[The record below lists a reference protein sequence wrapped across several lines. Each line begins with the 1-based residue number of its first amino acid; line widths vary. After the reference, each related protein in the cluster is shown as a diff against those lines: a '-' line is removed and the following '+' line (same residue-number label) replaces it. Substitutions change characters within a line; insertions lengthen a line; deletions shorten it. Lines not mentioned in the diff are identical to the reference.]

1 MTTQRGL
8 RRGDLVEVVGPSEI
22 LATLDENGAVGG
34 LPFMPE
40 MVQYCGQ
47 RFVVDCRADKVCD
60 TVKYT
65 GSLRLADTVLLG
77 ALRCNGSRH
86 GGCQADCRLF
96 WKEAWLR
103 SVTESSPTTAPYRP
117 QELNILA
124 QHAALHVK
132 RTGQVE
138 GHLKE
143 RWVCQLTEM
152 FKAGAHLSVWD
163 PRPYLNEYA
172 NGNVTL
178 GHCLRVS
185 ARAAI
190 EEPMR
195 RLGLMPIFVKG
206 TAVRAPAYESSNLQ
220 PGDWVQVRSMEEI
233 IATLNPKG
241 QNRGLSFDR
250 EMVPYCGRIFRVRQR
265 ISRFIDDCQDNGRM
279 VEMATDAVTLEG
291 AVCSGELSQQRWFCP
306 RRIFP
311 YWREC
316 WLRRVPSPAPQSD
329 LVPEPVTSEGAAS

>member
-1 MTTQRGL
+1 MTSHRGL

-22 LATLDENGAVGG
+22 LATLDENGALGG

-40 MVQYCGQ
+40 MVSYCGQ
-47 RFVVDCRADKVCD
+47 RFVVDRRADKICD

-65 GSLRLADTVLLG
+65 GSLRLEDTVLLG
-77 ALRCNGSRH
+77 ALRCNGAGH

-103 SVTESSPTTAPYRP
+103 SVTESTTTAAPYKQ
-117 QELNILA
+117 QEFDMLA
-124 QHAALHVK
+124 QHVTLQVK
-132 RTGQVE
+132 RTRQVE
-138 GHLKE
+138 RQLQE

-152 FKAGAHLSVWD
+152 FKAGSHLSVWD
-163 PRPYLNEYA
+163 PRPYLNEYV
-172 NGNVTL
+172 NGNVAL
-178 GHCLRVS
+178 GRCLRVS

-195 RLGLMPIFVKG
+195 RLGLMPISVKG
-206 TAVRAPAYESSNLQ
+206 TAVRAPAYESLNLQ
-220 PGDWVQVRSMEEI
+220 PGEWVQVRSREEI
-233 IATLNPKG
+233 FATLNPKG

-250 EMVPYCGRIFRVRQR
+250 EMVPYCGRTFRVRQR
-265 ISRFIDDCQDNGRM
+265 ISRFIDDCKDNGLM

-306 RRIFP
+306 RHIYS

-316 WLRRVPSPAPQSD
+316 WLRRVDGPAPD
-329 LVPEPVTSEGAAS
+329 AGAGFRE